1 MRAGH
6 QPARPRRCGPG
17 PPPPAGGAVRPGF
30 CRPGRGRGA
39 GPRPAGPCLPFVRY
53 SSGESART
61 LRVFAQQKH
70 SGAGALRARA
80 PNAILR
86 KAGLASRR
94 FSARRSLLCALPQ
107 PASLPHPHRRR
118 ASLRGGLRAGVCSPK
133 PRLSAP
139 TTTPTPPLTERLA
152 LGTAQFGLAYG
163 LNNHAGQPSATAVAE
178 VLTAAQA
185 AGLTLLDTAAAYGN
199 SEARLGE
206 LVGQNSDFDLITKIP
221 AGLPAR
227 VAQHLAGSLARL
239 KRARVYGVLFHAFQ
253 PLQDEPAAWQ
263 ALQAARAAGQVARIG
278 VSLYHPHE
286 AEWLLAENWDID
298 LVQVPYNVLDQRF
311 AAVLPRL
318 AARGVAVHV
327 RSAFLQG
334 LLLREPTA
342 LPEFFGPLA
351 SKLTRLRALVAD
363 AEVPL
368 PAALLLFAAY
378 APGVARA
385 VIGVDSVANLHEN
398 LAAAPYL
405 AAVEKLRPALIEL
418 AEPTD
423 TFILPYAWPPRP

>member
-1 MRAGH
+1 M
-6 QPARPRRCGPG
+6 
-17 PPPPAGGAVRPGF
+17 
-30 CRPGRGRGA
+30 
-39 GPRPAGPCLPFVRY
+39 
-53 SSGESART
+53 S
-61 LRVFAQQKH
+61 
-70 SGAGALRARA
+70 
-80 PNAILR
+80 
-86 KAGLASRR
+86 
-94 FSARRSLLCALPQ
+94 
-107 PASLPHPHRRR
+107 
-118 ASLRGGLRAGVCSPK
+118 
-133 PRLSAP
+133 
-139 TTTPTPPLTERLA
+139 PTPFAAEMPALTQRLA

-163 LNNHAGQPSATAVAE
+163 LNNQAGQPSQTAVAE
-178 VLTAAQA
+178 LLAAAQT

-206 LVGQNSDFDLITKIP
+206 LVGEDADFELITKLP
-221 AGLPAR
+221 AGSPAQ
-227 VAQHLAGSLARL
+227 VAQHLAEALARL
-239 KRARVYGVLFHAFQ
+239 RRQRLYGVLFHAFG
-253 PLQDEPAAWQ
+253 PLRDTPAAWQ

-286 AEWLLAENWDID
+286 AEWLLAAGWAID

-318 AARGVAVHV
+318 AAQGVEVHV

-334 LLLREPTA
+334 LLLREPAA
-342 LPEFFGPLA
+342 LPEFFLPLA
-351 SKLTRLRALVAD
+351 PKLTRLRTLAAD
-363 AEVPL
+363 ADVPL

-398 LAAAPYL
+398 LTAGHYL
-405 AAVEKLRPALIEL
+405 AAAEKLRPALAEL